1 MGFVSAGTL
10 GGHDMWCCF
19 ADTDTI
25 VHSIQNQ
32 LEQGGEQLDLWVC
45 IPYFTIQFCKL
56 NWLRDLLMDIET
68 ELVAGRANNRE
79 DAEVG
84 RTTDWSRWCMMS
96 LLFWFPCMDE
106 RKNPC
111 LLMWFWGLVRSLLR
125 STIWNHFQ
133 IIEKSFIKFPKKTF
147 DKWLY

>member
-32 LEQGGEQLDLWVC
+32 LEQGGEQLDLLVC

-56 NWLRDLLMDIET
+56 N
-68 ELVAGRANNRE
+68 
-79 DAEVG
+79 
-84 RTTDWSRWCMMS
+84 
-96 LLFWFPCMDE
+96 
-106 RKNPC
+106 
-111 LLMWFWGLVRSLLR
+111 
-125 STIWNHFQ
+125 
-133 IIEKSFIKFPKKTF
+133 
-147 DKWLY
+147 